1 MVKKFEKGD
10 IILVD
15 FDPQAG
21 HEQSG
26 RRPAIVI
33 SNVFFNQKT
42 AFVVACPIT
51 SKHREHPLHI
61 QLDERTKTQGTVMI
75 EQLKSI
81 DIEARNARFLERI
94 PDDLLEEITDIVS
107 ECF

>member
-15 FDPQAG
+15 FDPHAG

-33 SNVFFNQKT
+33 SNVFFNQ
-42 AFVVACPIT
+42 
-51 SKHREHPLHI
+51 
-61 QLDERTKTQGTVMI
+61 KTQGTVMI